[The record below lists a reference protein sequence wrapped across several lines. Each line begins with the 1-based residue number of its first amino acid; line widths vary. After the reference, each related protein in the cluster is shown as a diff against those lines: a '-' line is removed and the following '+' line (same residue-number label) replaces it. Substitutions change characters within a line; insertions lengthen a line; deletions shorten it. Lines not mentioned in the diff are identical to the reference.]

1 MHFNLRRRAIALLP
15 FENFA
20 LVVDANDLLRRDE
33 AFADAGGRGEI
44 GAVPKLYGDVAV
56 VGGHPAE
63 LPHLVADVAK
73 FDP

>member
-1 MHFNLRRRAIALLP
+1 MSSMRTIFSGVMKLLLMP
-15 FENFA
+15 
-20 LVVDANDLLRRDE
+20 V
-33 AFADAGGRGEI
+33 GRGEI